1 MSEDPFD
8 RGERID
14 SIVDAIRSG
23 TYEVDD
29 LDVADAVLERWRM
42 FDVLT
47 PVSSAETSA
56 EDQPVVV
63 DAFSDDSSR

>member
-14 SIVDAIRSG
+14 SIVDAIRLG

-47 PVSSAETSA
+47 PVNSAESSDW
-56 EDQPVVV
+56 DQPVVV
-63 DAFSDDSSR
+63 DAFCDDSSR

>member
-47 PVSSAETSA
+47 PVTSPETSDG
-56 EDQPVVV
+56 DQPVVV